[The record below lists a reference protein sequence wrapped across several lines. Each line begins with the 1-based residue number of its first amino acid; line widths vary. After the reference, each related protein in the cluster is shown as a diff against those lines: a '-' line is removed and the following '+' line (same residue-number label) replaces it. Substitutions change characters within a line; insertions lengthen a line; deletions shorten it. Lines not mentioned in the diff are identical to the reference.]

1 MPSIVYRFVEDGAE
15 DVARAFQT
23 VKKSATEAQRAQ
35 RTYNRESTSRAAKSP
50 QQDAHVKAR
59 DKHER
64 EQTRIKEREEKKR
77 QRIEEQSAKRSARL
91 AERAEEHKRKLAIAT
106 TQRALRDSQAA
117 ERKQRQAMFAR
128 RQHMSR
134 MSAAVVGS
142 VVGSLAM
149 GGLGMA
155 AKGANALV
163 DLGGSA
169 VRQRLD
175 TKQLAIELSKSGRG
189 AGQEAVSA
197 DLLLR
202 DAERTA
208 GKVTGTKAADVLQAQ
223 QKYVAMTGNLG
234 EARGYGDM
242 FAQMAR
248 ASGSKESDIA
258 ATAATLQ
265 QKFGIKSE
273 DEMKSALANLML
285 QGKAGAFEM
294 SDASSYLQEMGA
306 AGARFGL
313 GEGAGGVKKLGALSQ
328 LARSST
334 GSGAEASTAVQAML
348 TDITEKSGLIKKV
361 GKTDVFTD
369 KTHTKTRAIED
380 IMADI
385 MKGTGGDKAKLG
397 SIFGERGMRGAS
409 SLIEAFNK
417 GAEAAGKGASE
428 AEKLAAGEK
437 AMRKLFDDT
446 VSAGGDWGEVLK
458 DASAQSQSAL
468 DRLGSG
474 WESFTAKMGTAL
486 DPAVNALADAAPQ
499 LVEAMAP
506 LIDVTAQLATAFSD
520 VIILLQRAGILAADK
535 SGDETPEERISKSAK
550 RLAELDQIQ
559 SNGGKLTTKQKMERA
574 RLLDDKLGAEQD
586 LMAAHP
592 ELAAINKGDASLSA
606 TKKKGKL
613 AGPSIGVSA
622 YGLNGPSSFEES
634 MRLGSDLKVG
644 AIREPGFFERKMTDL
659 HDFKK
664 RSDFYEENKGGIK
677 GLLDWGH
684 GMTAKG
690 DNGDNGAAEQR
701 EAASKLSEAARSLML
716 VRPGFPSPV
725 Q

>member
-1 MPSIVYRFVEDGAE
+1 MPDIRYRFIEEGAD

-23 VKKSATEAQRAQ
+23 VKKSATEAVRAHK
-35 RTYNRESTSRAAKSP
+35 TYDRESTSRARKSP

-64 EQTRIKEREEKKR
+64 EQTRIKDREEKKR
-77 QRIEEQSAKRSARL
+77 QRIEEQAAKRSVRN
-91 AERAEEHKRKLAIAT
+91 AERAEEAKRRIALAAT
-106 TQRALRDSQAA
+106 ARSMRDSQTA
-117 ERKQRQAMFAR
+117 ERRQRQAMFAR

-134 MSAAVVGS
+134 MSAAAVGS

-155 AKGANALV
+155 ASGVGKLA

-175 TKQLAIELSKSGRG
+175 SKQLAIELSKSGRA
-189 AGQEAVSA
+189 AGTEGVSA
-197 DLLLR
+197 DVLLR
-202 DAERTA
+202 DAERTS
-208 GKVTGTKAADVLQAQ
+208 GKVKGTKAADVLAAQ

-234 EARGYGDM
+234 EARGYGEM

-265 QKFGIKSE
+265 QKFGIK
-273 DEMKSALANLML
+273 DESSMKSALANLMF

-380 IMADI
+380 IMADVL
-385 MKGTGGDKAKLG
+385 KGTKGDKAKLG

-409 SLIEAFNK
+409 ALIEAFNK
-417 GAEAAGKGASE
+417 GADAAGKNATQQ
-428 AEKLAAGEK
+428 EKMAAGEA
-437 AMRKLFDDT
+437 AMRQLFDQT
-446 VSAGGDWGEVLK
+446 VNAGGDWGEVLK
-458 DASAQSQSAL
+458 DASTQSESAL
-468 DRLGSG
+468 DRMDSG
-474 WESFTAKMGTAL
+474 WESLTARMGSAL
-486 DPAVNALADAAPQ
+486 DPAIQDLADSAPDLVDALQPVIDAAA
-499 LVEAMAP
+499 E
-506 LIDVTAQLATAFSD
+506 LATAFVD
-520 VIILLQRAGILAADK
+520 TIAILQDMGLLKKKEDQD
-535 SGDETPEERISKSAK
+535 SPEVRISKASQ
-550 RLAELDQIQ
+550 RLAELSMIEKD
-559 SNGGKLTTKQKMERA
+559 NGGKLTARQRAERK
-574 RLLDDKLGAEQD
+574 RLTDDRLGAEQD
-586 LMAAHP
+586 LVAAHP
-592 ELAAINKGDASLSA
+592 ELKAINKLDAATLKPGKRKLGIGAWGDGGLDFGDTLNMNNRESLKSKELPSVQSLKRDMAVEAQPWNVASRWLH
-606 TKKKGKL
+606 GK
-613 AGPSIGVSA
+613 ADA
-622 YGLNGPSSFEES
+622 
-634 MRLGSDLKVG
+634 
-644 AIREPGFFERKMTDL
+644 ARERNAD
-659 HDFKK
+659 
-664 RSDFYEENKGGIK
+664 
-677 GLLDWGH
+677 
-684 GMTAKG
+684 
-690 DNGDNGAAEQR
+690 GAAV
-701 EAASKLSEAARSLML
+701 AAADKAKADMAADKQIQAAEKMAAAADKLSQVKM
-716 VRPGFPSPV
+716 PGLPTVV